1 MKLKKVSILISNFNK
16 GDYIQECLDSCIK
29 QSYKNKEIIVY
40 DNFSNDNSKEIIK
53 KYKSVIFFR
62 KKKISKYPSC
72 NQTDLIISAF
82 KKSSGDIIC
91 LLDSDDFFFK
101 NKLKI
106 VVNYFNANPSK
117 NILYDTPILK
127 KGYANKVFTIKN
139 KFHYF
144 TIWPTIFPTST
155 ISFRRT
161 FFIKNIKY
169 FIKNKYPLLEIDFRL
184 VVFDFLINN
193 QYNYLDKHL
202 TAYRIV
208 KDGIMSNYKKLSKNW
223 WKKRHQGFKYL
234 RDLCFS
240 HNLAFKKG
248 LDFYITRLLNYI
260 F

>member
-1 MKLKKVSILISNFNK
+1 M
-16 GDYIQECLDSCIK
+16 
-29 QSYKNKEIIVY
+29 
-40 DNFSNDNSKEIIK
+40 
-53 KYKSVIFFR
+53 
-62 KKKISKYPSC
+62 
-72 NQTDLIISAF
+72 
-82 KKSSGDIIC
+82 
-91 LLDSDDFFFK
+91 
-101 NKLKI
+101 
-106 VVNYFNANPSK
+106 
-117 NILYDTPILK
+117 
-127 KGYANKVFTIKN
+127 IKN

-161 FFIKNIKY
+161 FFMKNIKY
-169 FIKNKYPLLEIDFRL
+169 FIKNKYPLLEIDFRI
-184 VVFDFLINN
+184 VVFNFLINN

-208 KDGIMSNYKKLSKNW
+208 KDGIMSNYKKFSKNW
-223 WKKRHQGFKYL
+223 WKKRLQGFEYL